1 MANLS
6 ISNIRERIFNTS
18 KHEASVS
25 RPANSVSNPFAANT
39 FKGNVLTADVFETAK
54 PKEPAFTGA
63 TKLKASA
70 LVGSLSNLGSKI
82 QAGIESIAAFGR
94 RMKEGFSS
102 TWQKLKET
110 EISFA
115 PLKEAFKGAVSNAKE
130 NMAAA
135 KSNMLNKWNSM
146 FEKGITAKQIENMP
160 IAEIRPMLT
169 NEIAM
174 AEDAG
179 RLVA

>member
-18 KHEASVS
+18 KHEASVA

-39 FKGNVLTADVFETAK
+39 FKGNVLTADVFETSK

-70 LVGSLSNLGSKI
+70 LVGSLTNLGSKI

-94 RMKEGFSS
+94 RMKEGITN
-102 TWQKLKET
+102 TWQKMRDT

-115 PLKEAFKGAVSNAKE
+115 PLKDAFKGAVSNAKE
-130 NMAAA
+130 NVAA
-135 KSNMLNKWNSM
+135 KINSM
-146 FEKGITAKQIENMP
+146 FEKGITAKQVEKMKISEIKP
-160 IAEIRPMLT
+160 LLAGEVAKAE
-169 NEIAM
+169 ESAK
-174 AEDAG
+174 
-179 RLVA
+179 LVA

>member
-18 KHEASVS
+18 KHEASVA

-39 FKGNVLTADVFETAK
+39 FKGNVLTADVFETSK

-70 LVGSLSNLGSKI
+70 LVGSLTNLGSKI
-82 QAGIESIAAFGR
+82 QAGIENIVAFGK
-94 RMKEGFSS
+94 RMKEGISNA
-102 TWQKLKET
+102 WQKMRET

-115 PLKEAFKGAVSNAKE
+115 PL
-130 NMAAA
+130 
-135 KSNMLNKWNSM
+135 NSSAN
-146 FEKGITAKQIENMP
+146 FLLCPEIISYPLPSLSGRTSTGIKIP
-160 IAEIRPMLT
+160 FS
-169 NEIAM
+169 
-174 AEDAG
+174 
-179 RLVA
+179 

>member
-18 KHEASVS
+18 KHEASVA

-39 FKGNVLTADVFETAK
+39 FKGNVLTADVFETSK

-70 LVGSLSNLGSKI
+70 LVGSLTNLGSKI

-94 RMKEGFSS
+94 RMKEGVTN
-102 TWQKLKET
+102 TWQKMRET

-115 PLKEAFKGAVSNAKE
+115 PMKDAFKGAVSNAK
-130 NMAAA
+130 N
-135 KSNMLNKWNSM
+135 NVVNKWNSM
-146 FEKGITAKQIENMP
+146 FEKGITAKQIESMP
-160 IAEIRPMLT
+160 IAEIRPMLAG
-169 NEIAM
+169 EVAL
-174 AEDAG
+174 AEDSAK
-179 RLVA
+179 LVA

>member
-18 KHEASVS
+18 KHEASVA
-25 RPANSVSNPFAANT
+25 RPANSVSNPFAATT
-39 FKGNVLTADVFETAK
+39 FKGNVLTADVFEPAK

-70 LVGSLSNLGSKI
+70 LVGSLTNLGSRI

-94 RMKEGFSS
+94 RMKEGVAN

-110 EISFA
+110 EISFT
-115 PLKEAFKGAVSNAKE
+115 PLKDAFKGALVNAKE
-130 NMAAA
+130 NIA
-135 KSNMLNKWNSM
+135 SNWNSM
-146 FEKGITAKQIENMP
+146 FEKGISAKQIEKMP
-160 IAEIRPMLT
+160 IAEIRPMLS
-169 NEIAM
+169 NEVAM
-174 AEDAG
+174 AEDASK
-179 RLVA
+179 LVA

>member
-18 KHEASVS
+18 KHEASVA

-39 FKGNVLTADVFETAK
+39 FKGNVLTADVFETSK

-70 LVGSLSNLGSKI
+70 LVGSLTNLGSKI
-82 QAGIESIAAFGR
+82 QAGIENIVAFGK
-94 RMKEGFSS
+94 RMKEGISNA
-102 TWQKLKET
+102 WQKMRET

-115 PLKEAFKGAVSNAKE
+115 PLKDAFKGAVSNAKE
-130 NMAAA
+130 NMT
-135 KSNMLNKWNSM
+135 NKINSM
-146 FEKGITAKQIENMP
+146 FDKGITAKQVENMK
-160 IAEIRPMLT
+160 ISDIKPMLAG
-169 NEIAM
+169 EVAQ
-174 AEDAG
+174 AEDAAK
-179 RLVA
+179 LVA

>member
-18 KHEASVS
+18 KHEASVA

-39 FKGNVLTADVFETAK
+39 FKGNVLTADVFETSK

-70 LVGSLSNLGSKI
+70 LVGSLTNLGSKI

-94 RMKEGFSS
+94 RMKEGITN
-102 TWQKLKET
+102 TWQKMRDT

-115 PLKEAFKGAVSNAKE
+115 PLKDAFKGAVSNAKE
-130 NMAAA
+130 NVAA
-135 KSNMLNKWNSM
+135 KINSM
-146 FEKGITAKQIENMP
+146 FEKGITAKQVENMKISEIKP
-160 IAEIRPMLT
+160 LLAGEVAKAE
-169 NEIAM
+169 ESAK
-174 AEDAG
+174 
-179 RLVA
+179 LVA